1 MRRTSW
7 PRAASRRPTWC
18 APAQA
23 SRPIRQG
30 GRLARR
36 SSSWPRA
43 SFWRQRILPCLSMPI
58 RWKTFL
64 PRSMPMVVTRSCR
77 VLLVMGVVSAA
88 FVVPAFPYPAG
99 NTAGPCHYGVPVG
112 ADSSPDVLHVTTKR
126 GDLSDGSVRHQGMR
140 KASRSRGTI
149 MLSIERLWNALA
161 LGGVLFALLA
171 TAGVVNLG
179 DFPNW
184 LHFIIAPTIP
194 AVAAEGPGEAARVAT
209 TQPARVE
216 RQSLPESGQDPAED
230 DTLAA
235 HVTVEAPTFSP
246 T

>member
-58 RWKTFL
+58 RWKLFL

-88 FVVPAFPYPAG
+88 FAFPAFPYPAG
-99 NTAGPCHYGVPVG
+99 NTAGPCHYDAHDGLLSVGDIEWHVGQRLPELTGGRQRLGIASTAADKHVRAPVG
-112 ADSSPDVLHVTTKR
+112 VARDEVAGVGGERHEAPVGRERGLAANLVALGAAGPKADAGGR
-126 GDLSDGSVRHQGMR
+126 AG
-140 KASRSRGTI
+140 
-149 MLSIERLWNALA
+149 LSIVDEEIGQAVGITWDEVARA
-161 LGGVLFALLA
+161 GGK
-171 TAGVVNLG
+171 
-179 DFPNW
+179 
-184 LHFIIAPTIP
+184 
-194 AVAAEGPGEAARVAT
+194 
-209 TQPARVE
+209 
-216 RQSLPESGQDPAED
+216 
-230 DTLAA
+230 
-235 HVTVEAPTFSP
+235 
-246 T
+246 